1 MRFEDPIYLYLLI
14 LVPLIIVAHFIL
26 NIIQSRRMHRFG
38 ETKTVR
44 QLINAPVSSIRLRRE
59 IKFWILATALTCI
72 IFMLARP
79 QLLGAAQQ
87 HVDNRK
93 GIEMMV
99 CLDVS
104 NSMLAEDVSPSRMDK
119 CKMMLEDLIDEFG
132 NDKIGLIV
140 FAGDAFIQLPL
151 TADYVSAKMF
161 LHNIN
166 PGMIQTQGT
175 DIARAIDIASHSF
188 SKLEGIGR
196 GIVIITDGEDHEGG
210 AVEAAKAARKNGMKT
225 YVLGVGSGKGAPI
238 PMDGSY
244 LTDDKGET
252 VITHFNEAMCKEI
265 ASAGGGKYIHV
276 DNTNIAQHRLSQ
288 AMSSLARQD
297 IETSVYTER
306 SEQFQAFALIAL
318 ILLIIE
324 ICIQE
329 RRVIF
334 RSIHPFKPKKTHNR
348 ITEKPH
354 NHKTVKPHNRTT
366 VKPHNRITEKP
377 HNRKTVKPHNR
388 TTVKPHNRKTA
399 ALILL
404 LCIFSATATFA
415 QNDRAY
421 IRKGNRDFRSGKF
434 DKAETNYHKSL
445 EKNDANPQA
454 IYNLGNAL
462 LYQNKDSLAMIQYN
476 KALQVETDKSRQ
488 AQIYHNIG
496 VICQRQKDF
505 GQAIEAY
512 KQSLRRN
519 PSDDETRYNL
529 VLCQKQLKDDKNQ
542 QNKNNQD
549 KNNKDK
555 DKDKDKNKD
564 QNKDKNQQN
573 KQNQDEQQQ
582 KEQPK
587 KQELSKENAEQL
599 LNAAMQQEKATQ
611 DKMKAVRGTNR
622 RLQKNW

>member
-1 MRFEDPIYLYLLI
+1 MRFEDPTYLYLLI
-14 LVPLIIVAHFIL
+14 LVPLMVVAHYIF
-26 NIIQSRRMHRFG
+26 NIIQSRRMRRFG
-38 ETKTVR
+38 EAKAIR
-44 QLINAPVSSIRLRRE
+44 QLINASSSSIRLRRE
-59 IKFWILATALTCI
+59 IKFWLLAAALTCI

-87 HVDNRK
+87 RTDNRQ

-104 NSMLAEDVSPSRMDK
+104 NSMLAEDVAPSRMDK

-132 NDKIGLIV
+132 NNKIGLIV

-161 LHNIN
+161 LNNIN

-175 DIARAIDIASHSF
+175 DIARAIDISSHSF
-188 SKLEGIGR
+188 SKLDGIGR

-210 AVEAAKAARKNGMKT
+210 AVEAAKAARKHGMKT
-225 YVLGVGSGKGAPI
+225 YVLGVGSTKGAPI
-238 PMDGSY
+238 PMGGSY
-244 LTDDKGET
+244 LTDEKGET
-252 VITHFNEAMCKEI
+252 VITRLNEAMCKEV
-265 ASAGGGKYIHV
+265 ANAGGGKYIHV

-306 SEQFQAFALIAL
+306 SEQFQAFALMAL
-318 ILLIIE
+318 IFLIIE

-329 RRVIF
+329 RRVILRRLHLF
-334 RSIHPFKPKKTHNR
+334 NPKTAL
-348 ITEKPH
+348 
-354 NHKTVKPHNRTT
+354 VLLLLLSSTT
-366 VKPHNRITEKP
+366 VI
-377 HNRKTVKPHNR
+377 
-388 TTVKPHNRKTA
+388 
-399 ALILL
+399 
-404 LCIFSATATFA
+404 A
-415 QNDRAY
+415 QNDRAFN
-421 IRKGNRDFRSGKF
+421 RRGNRDFRSGKY
-434 DKAETNYHKSL
+434 DKAEVNYRKSL
-445 EKNDANPQA
+445 EKNESNPQA
-454 IYNLGNAL
+454 TYNLGNAL
-462 LYQNKDSLAMIQYN
+462 LYQNKDSLAMVQYN
-476 KALQVETDKSRQ
+476 KALQVETDPKRQ

-529 VLCQKQLKDDKNQ
+529 VLCQKQLKDDKNN
-542 QNKNNQD
+542 QNQ
-549 KNNKDK
+549 NNKDK
-555 DKDKDKNKD
+555 NKNDQNKDNNKDQNNYQNKDKNKD
-564 QNKDKNQQN
+564 QNKDDNKDKNQN
-573 KQNQDEQQQ
+573 KDNQQQ
-582 KEQPK
+582 NNNQQP

-611 DKMKAVRGTNR
+611 DKMKAVRGSNR

>member
-87 HVDNRK
+87 NVDNRK

-252 VITHFNEAMCKEI
+252 VITHLNEAMCKEI

-334 RSIHPFKPKKTHNR
+334 RSIHLFKPK
-348 ITEKPH
+348 
-354 NHKTVKPHNRTT
+354 
-366 VKPHNRITEKP
+366 
-377 HNRKTVKPHNR
+377 
-388 TTVKPHNRKTA
+388 A

-587 KQELSKENAEQL
+587 KQELSKDNAEQL

>member
-93 GIEMMV
+93 GIEMML

-252 VITHFNEAMCKEI
+252 VITHLNEAMCKEI

-334 RSIHPFKPKKTHNR
+334 RSIHLFKPK
-348 ITEKPH
+348 
-354 NHKTVKPHNRTT
+354 
-366 VKPHNRITEKP
+366 
-377 HNRKTVKPHNR
+377 
-388 TTVKPHNRKTA
+388 A

-587 KQELSKENAEQL
+587 KQELSKDNAEQL

-611 DKMKAVRGTNR
+611 DKMKAVRSTNR

>member
-252 VITHFNEAMCKEI
+252 VITHLNEAMCKEI

-334 RSIHPFKPKKTHNR
+334 RSIHLFKPK
-348 ITEKPH
+348 
-354 NHKTVKPHNRTT
+354 
-366 VKPHNRITEKP
+366 
-377 HNRKTVKPHNR
+377 
-388 TTVKPHNRKTA
+388 A

-476 KALQVETDKSRQ
+476 KALQIETDKSRQ

-555 DKDKDKNKD
+555 DKDKNKD

>member
-1 MRFEDPIYLYLLI
+1 MRFEDPTYLYLLI
-14 LVPLIIVAHFIL
+14 LVPLMVVAHYIF
-26 NIIQSRRMHRFG
+26 NIIQSRRMRRFG
-38 ETKTVR
+38 EAKAIR
-44 QLINAPVSSIRLRRE
+44 QLINASSSSIRLRRE
-59 IKFWILATALTCI
+59 IKFWLLAAALTCI

-87 HVDNRK
+87 RTDNRQ

-104 NSMLAEDVSPSRMDK
+104 NSMLAEDVAPSRMDK

-132 NDKIGLIV
+132 NNKIGLIV

-161 LHNIN
+161 LNNIN

-175 DIARAIDIASHSF
+175 DIARAIDISSHSF
-188 SKLEGIGR
+188 SKLDGIGR

-210 AVEAAKAARKNGMKT
+210 AVEAAKAARKHGMKT
-225 YVLGVGSGKGAPI
+225 YVLGVGSTKGAPI
-238 PMDGSY
+238 PMGGSY
-244 LTDDKGET
+244 LTDEKGET
-252 VITHFNEAMCKEI
+252 VITRLNEAMCKEV
-265 ASAGGGKYIHV
+265 ANAGGGKYIHV

-306 SEQFQAFALIAL
+306 SEQFQAFALMAL
-318 ILLIIE
+318 IFLIIE

-329 RRVIF
+329 RRVILRRLHLF
-334 RSIHPFKPKKTHNR
+334 NPKTAL
-348 ITEKPH
+348 
-354 NHKTVKPHNRTT
+354 VLLLLLSSTT
-366 VKPHNRITEKP
+366 VI
-377 HNRKTVKPHNR
+377 
-388 TTVKPHNRKTA
+388 
-399 ALILL
+399 
-404 LCIFSATATFA
+404 A
-415 QNDRAY
+415 QNDRAFN
-421 IRKGNRDFRSGKF
+421 RRGNRDFRSGKY
-434 DKAETNYHKSL
+434 DKAEVNYRKSL
-445 EKNDANPQA
+445 EKNESNPQA
-454 IYNLGNAL
+454 TYNLGNAL
-462 LYQNKDSLAMIQYN
+462 LYQNKDSLAMVQYN
-476 KALQVETDKSRQ
+476 KALQVETDPKRQ

-529 VLCQKQLKDDKNQ
+529 VLCQKQLKDDKNN
-542 QNKNNQD
+542 QNQ
-549 KNNKDK
+549 NNKDK
-555 DKDKDKNKD
+555 NKNDQNKDKNKD
-564 QNKDKNQQN
+564 QNKDQNKDKNKDQNKDDNKDKNQN
-573 KQNQDEQQQ
+573 KDNQQQ
-582 KEQPK
+582 NNNQQP

-611 DKMKAVRGTNR
+611 DKMKAVRGSNR